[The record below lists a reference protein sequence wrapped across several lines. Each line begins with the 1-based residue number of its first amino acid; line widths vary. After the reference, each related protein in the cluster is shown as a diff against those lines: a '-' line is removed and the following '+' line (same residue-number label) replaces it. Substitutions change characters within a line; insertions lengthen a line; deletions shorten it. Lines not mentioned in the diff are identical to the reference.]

1 MNHNHF
7 FEIESQISHTTLKQ
21 FRWIFKSIQQHS
33 KRAEIQCGVSSAQ
46 LWAIWEIF
54 KTPGIKIT
62 DLAKAMSIHHS
73 TTNTLVN
80 KLSKKGLV
88 SKAKCIK
95 DNRVFKLTLTED
107 GQKLINHNT
116 LEPRGKLQQ
125 ALFEM
130 PENELKQLTFQLNTL
145 IHLMEVNDDESE
157 ATQKTFQN

>member
-7 FEIESQISHTTLKQ
+7 FEIESQISHITLKQ
-21 FRWIFKSIQQHS
+21 FRLIFKAIQQHS
-33 KRAEIQCGVSSAQ
+33 KLAESQCGVTSSQ

-54 KTPGIKIT
+54 KTPGMKIT

-88 SKAKCIK
+88 SKEKCLK
-95 DNRVFKLTLTED
+95 DNRVVKLILTEN
-107 GQKLINHNT
+107 GQTLIHNNT

-130 PENELKQLTFQLNTL
+130 SENDLKQLSLQLNTL
-145 IHLMEVNDDESE
+145 IRLMKVDVDTSE
-157 ATQKTFQN
+157 PV

>member
-1 MNHNHF
+1 MNHHQF
-7 FEIESQISHTTLKQ
+7 LEIESQISHIALKQ
-21 FRWIFKSIQQHS
+21 FRLIFKAIQQHS
-33 KRAEIQCGVSSAQ
+33 KLAESQSGVSSSQ

-88 SKAKCIK
+88 LKEKCLK
-95 DNRVFKLTLTED
+95 DNRVVKLILTEN
-107 GQKLINHNT
+107 GQTLIHNNT

-125 ALFEM
+125 AFLEM
-130 PENELKQLTFQLNTL
+130 PENELKQLSLQLNTL
-145 IHLMEVNDDESE
+145 IHLMKVDDEESE
-157 ATQKTFQN
+157 LAQ